1 MAIYLDEDMMGRDA
15 ATIGFPHLL
24 VCMGLVLRTNNALW
38 GVHLTDTEASRP
50 VFAAFW
56 AYATN
61 KGLAAGHVTDMYSSC
76 NFDIRYYAS
85 SAAARLEV
93 WKGEVTSYARVMN
106 WQGNCRGFDTSV
118 LAPANGTYVEYQH
131 QAHGAPSCRIF
142 YKKDEKTTS
151 TGAAVVNRNGGL
163 ADCVTWDHYTN
174 AQKPASVMKTG
185 INVTTPGGIRE
196 LDYANR
202 LRTFVIGPPPP

>member
-1 MAIYLDEDMMGRDA
+1 VAIYLDEDMMGRDA
-15 ATIGFPHLL
+15 NTIGFPHLL

-38 GVHLTDTEASRP
+38 GVHLTDTEASQP

-61 KGLAAGHVTDMYSSC
+61 KGLAAAGVTAMFSSC
-76 NFDIRYYAS
+76 NLAIRYAAG
-85 SAAARLEV
+85 SAAGRVEV
-93 WKGEVTSYARVMN
+93 WKGEVTGYARSMG
-106 WQGNCRGFDTSV
+106 WQGTCHRFDTGV
-118 LAPANGTYVEYQH
+118 LAPADGTYVEYQH
-131 QAHGAPSCRIF
+131 QAHGVPACRIF
-142 YKKDEKTTS
+142 YKKNEKTTS

-163 ADCVTWDHYTN
+163 ADCVAWDNYTN
-174 AQKPASVMKTG
+174 AQKPAAVMKTG

-202 LRTFVIGPPPP
+202 LVPYAIV